1 MILYFDTSALVK
13 GYIQEEGSQDVI
25 ALMDDV
31 ENLFGSVVITQVE
44 MAAAIRRATRVMGS
58 SSASASSAWQD
69 FMDDWPSFTRLTV
82 SSMTI
87 ERATGIAWNYG
98 LRGYDS
104 LHLAAA
110 LLWQETLGTQITLAT
125 FDRELWLAA
134 DRAGMSSWPA
144 GLVSEE

>member
-13 GYIQEEGSQDVI
+13 GYVQEEGSKEVV
-25 ALMDDV
+25 ALLDDV
-31 ENLFGSVVITQVE
+31 ENLFGSIVITQVE
-44 MAAAIRRATRVMGS
+44 MAAAIQRAARVIGS
-58 SSASASSAWQD
+58 SSTSASNAWQD
-69 FMDDWPSFTRLTV
+69 FMDDWPSFTRLAV
-82 SSMTI
+82 SPMAI

-110 LLWQETLGTQITLAT
+110 LLWQETLGTQISLAT

-134 DRAGMSSWPA
+134 KKAGILSWPE
-144 GLVSEE
+144 GLVSA